1 MNISMA
7 NFNTTERQMAEM
19 FQSGVKLGRSGP
31 ELRPKVFQK
40 GGARAPALVWASKS
54 KSGWNYTVQL

>member
-40 GGARAPALVWASKS
+40 GGARAPALV
-54 KSGWNYTVQL
+54 